1 MGQPV
6 VHWEIASNNAER
18 LHGFYTA
25 LFGWTVDS
33 NNPMHYGMVD
43 TGGQGG
49 INGGIMQTQGGMPS
63 YVSVY
68 VQVDDLQRYLDK
80 AASLGGKTLVPPTP
94 IPGTGAFA
102 MFADPDGNMIGL
114 FHAGP

>member
-63 YVSVY
+63 W
-68 VQVDDLQRYLDK
+68 
-80 AASLGGKTLVPPTP
+80 SLVVATLVGGSLAAGSANARPESAKTGWPT
-94 IPGTGAFA
+94 AK
-102 MFADPDGNMIGL
+102 
-114 FHAGP
+114 